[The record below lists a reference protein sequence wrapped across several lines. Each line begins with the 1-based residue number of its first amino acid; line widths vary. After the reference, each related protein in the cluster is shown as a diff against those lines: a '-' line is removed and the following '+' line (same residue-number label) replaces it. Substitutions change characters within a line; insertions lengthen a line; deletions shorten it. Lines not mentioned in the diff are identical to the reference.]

1 MPTCRSCHQRITW
14 LKTPG
19 GKAIPVDEDPT
30 DDGNIVIDVERCQ
43 LVARVYKDAEAAREW
58 AKANGLAMKSMFLD
72 GTFVEVDGRPL
83 LAGAAPQGPEPTSAA
98 GQIAPG
104 VYYEETETGAVAIHD
119 SRRRWEPLSTPAK
132 EPAQLKLGAGS

>member
-43 LVARVYKDAEAAREW
+43 LVARVYKDAEAAR
-58 AKANGLAMKSMFLD
+58 D
-72 GTFVEVDGRPL
+72 
-83 LAGAAPQGPEPTSAA
+83 AGAEEPRYVSHFVTCPQA
-98 GQIAPG
+98 G
-104 VYYEETETGAVAIHD
+104 EW
-119 SRRRWEPLSTPAK
+119 RRR
-132 EPAQLKLGAGS
+132 G